1 MTKNNDKTRGGEIRF
16 SDFRSQIIIL
26 GLLTTVVMGGYFL
39 ARPFWDIYWLPI
51 LITAIGLIT
60 LVLLSFWRGL
70 WRNYRWI
77 VGSTILILLVLTNV
91 SWAKSLLSI
100 NALEKRQFIQYH
112 IPDSNTILH
121 VEYPSQI
128 LYDSQNTPSLMFWV
142 KTPVPFSSPTLG
154 ITAEDLLLGIQA
166 SKDSPVQWERI
177 VQKSLP
183 INGDTLTILLLPV
196 SQNPE
201 TTKTIT
207 LPIEIIT
214 AKGSQTKELSIKVEG
229 RLDAQHRKWAN
240 AFLETG
246 GIIVSLALG
255 VFAALKQLDD
265 EKKRGKIKQI
275 EQSIASFD
283 ADLNNDLSI
292 SLNKHLNLIA
302 DWDEWDRT
310 LQDQFRAR
318 YFSLFDEKHKNNTA
332 FWNAIADET
341 IDDMRS
347 SVDLCQRV
355 CGRIFNSKGE
365 KPIFVLNQLQSALQ
379 QGNQSSLDVLTV
391 LKEYPAS
398 INIAKIIASAFPPDL
413 KKKTIDDYTS
423 KFLDQI
429 RDLRVELDF
438 PDFESFP
445 LQRQFSF
452 YAKDHIFE
460 DRLNAWLETHELDCS
475 PFADAD
481 SPFYSVLNGRLLID
495 TDIAPPG
502 FLLPK
507 PSAQNQILDFS
518 NSWDAGAGLFEY
530 CNALKSNTSLKDAI
544 FFSIIAPSMTENY
557 GTDHTRKLYLH
568 ALAEQWIWSLAET
581 PTLFYSLQ
589 SEQRDLVGRLIRW
602 HDISPSITAHKNE
615 KFAGRLQEKEKKRQA
630 FPLSGLTAWLS
641 EKDAADLRTEE
652 INALI
657 ELQPYP
663 KRSNLFL
670 VPTIDLNP
678 QVERQISGN
687 LHEKFAEQFDWLS
700 AHNSKAVIFSMSA
713 KNRQV
718 VILENLVN
726 QCKIRTRKCSND
738 KLEFNQLFDAPGSEP
753 DKILARKAN
762 GSPGRMVRLGQKL
775 LLQHVE
781 KYSPSDKENYEYLH
795 VEDLEALQA

>member
-16 SDFRSQIIIL
+16 SAFRSQIIIL

-112 IPDSNTILH
+112 ISDSNTILH

-214 AKGSQTKELSIKVEG
+214 AKGSQIKELSIKVEG

-265 EKKRGKIKQI
+265 EKKRQTIKQA
-275 EQSIASFD
+275 EQLIASFD
-283 ADLNNDLSI
+283 SDLTNDISI
-292 SLNKHLNLIA
+292 ALKKQLESITANWNELDKA
-302 DWDEWDRT
+302 
-310 LQDQFRAR
+310 LQDQFRDK
-318 YFSLFDEKHKNNTA
+318 YSSLVEGEKKL
-332 FWNAIADET
+332 WGAISGKTLTDIKSDVE
-341 IDDMRS
+341 
-347 SVDLCQRV
+347 LCLQV
-355 CGRIFNSKGE
+355 CERIFERLEE
-365 KPIFVLNQLQSALQ
+365 KPISTLKQLQSALLQ
-379 QGNQSSLDVLTV
+379 DDHASLNMLAM
-391 LKEYPAS
+391 LKKYPAS

-413 KKKTIDDYTS
+413 KRKTIDDYIGR
-423 KFLDQI
+423 FPDQI
-429 RDLRVELDF
+429 RALKVELGF
-438 PDFESFP
+438 SEVESYP
-445 LQRQFSF
+445 LQEQLVF
-452 YAKDHIFE
+452 YAKEHLPSE
-460 DRLNAWLETHELDCS
+460 KLTAWLNTNGLNYS

-481 SPFYSVLNGRLLID
+481 NPFYSVFDKQLV
-495 TDIAPPG
+495 IAWVAPG
-502 FLLPK
+502 FALPV
-507 PSAQNQILDFS
+507 PNLQNITFEFG
-518 NSWDAGAGLFEY
+518 NSWDTGAALFEY
-530 CNALKSNTSLKDAI
+530 CTALQYNIKVKEDV
-544 FFSIIAPSMTENY
+544 FFVIVAPSMVENY
-557 GTDHTRKLYLH
+557 EADHPRKLYLH
-568 ALAEQWIWSLAET
+568 ALAEQWEWMLAET
-581 PTLFYSLQ
+581 PTLFYSLKDAQ
-589 SEQRDLVGRLIRW
+589 FDLVRRLLRW
-602 HDISPSITAHKNE
+602 HDFSPAISIKKIAE
-615 KFAGRLQEKEKKRQA
+615 FARHFQEKKEGEKKEDEDQRSIW
-630 FPLSGLTAWLS
+630 PILS
-641 EKDAADLRTEE
+641 EWLTHTSAEDLRAEE

-657 ELQPYP
+657 GLRPLS
-663 KRSNLFL
+663 KNRTLFL
-670 VPTIDLNP
+670 VSAIDQNP
-678 QVERQISGN
+678 HVERQISSN
-687 LHEKFAEQFDWLS
+687 LYKNLEAHSSWLR
-700 AHNSKAVIFSMSA
+700 AQNCGLVGFQIGD
-713 KNRQV
+713 KNRQAV
-718 VILENLVN
+718 TFTRLISQCNDRVRYCAAQNVQPDEQIHTLNNLF
-726 QCKIRTRKCSND
+726 TLHD
-738 KLEFNQLFDAPGSEP
+738 KEEAE
-753 DKILARKAN
+753 KILARKAN

-781 KYSPSDKENYEYLH
+781 KYPPDDEGNYKYLH
-795 VEDLEALQA
+795 

>member
-1 MTKNNDKTRGGEIRF
+1 MTKNNDKTSGGNP
-16 SDFRSQIIIL
+16 
-26 GLLTTVVMGGYFL
+26 FL
-39 ARPFWDIYWLPI
+39 AGYGLQVLVAPALAGILLAIFFWGFGYDADLLWTNVLILAVWLILVQVTFLRRPDGEF
-51 LITAIGLIT
+51 
-60 LVLLSFWRGL
+60 

-77 VGSTILILLVLTNV
+77 ISPAVLILLFLFNT
-91 SWAKSLLSI
+91 SWAQSTL
-100 NALEKRQFIQYH
+100 
-112 IPDSNTILH
+112 TILSLKKSVFKTTSLDSAQIH

-128 LYDSQNTPSLMFWV
+128 LFDDTGPSEVRLWTTGSSHCPSLVISGEGLLFAVKPPSDAPLEWSEKLPLEFNGTTTAITLLVQPSQPPGTNSQITQLNLNSGGNHLETQNWQMVVESKRDSQIRGWKKNFLST
-142 KTPVPFSSPTLG
+142 
-154 ITAEDLLLGIQA
+154 
-166 SKDSPVQWERI
+166 
-177 VQKSLP
+177 
-183 INGDTLTILLLPV
+183 
-196 SQNPE
+196 
-201 TTKTIT
+201 
-207 LPIEIIT
+207 
-214 AKGSQTKELSIKVEG
+214 GST
-229 RLDAQHRKWAN
+229 
-240 AFLETG
+240 
-246 GIIVSLALG
+246 IVSLITAIFVG
-255 VFAALKQLDD
+255 IKQLEE
-265 EKKRGKIKQI
+265 EKKRQQKERVKQI
-275 EQSIASFD
+275 ISNFSSTK
-283 ADLNNDLSI
+283 NNLSQT
-292 SLNKHLNLIA
+292 LQEYLGLKD
-302 DWDEWDRT
+302 DWREWDKA
-310 LQDQFRAR
+310 LQREFREA
-318 YFSLFDEKHKNNTA
+318 YTA
-332 FWNAIADET
+332 FVEGALWDVLPKKTTTEMAADVNLYLQVSE
-341 IDDMRS
+341 
-347 SVDLCQRV
+347 
-355 CGRIFNSKGE
+355 RIFEGSEE
-365 KPIFVLNQLQSALQ
+365 KLISTLKKLQSALLQ
-379 QGNQSSLDVLTV
+379 DDHASLNLLAM

-398 INIAKIIASAFPPDL
+398 INIAKIIASAFPPGL

-452 YAKDHIFE
+452 YTKDHTFE
-460 DRLNAWLETHELDCS
+460 DRLNVWLETHELDCS

-495 TDIAPPG
+495 ADMAPPG
-502 FLLPK
+502 FMLPK
-507 PSAQNQILDFS
+507 LNAQNQILEFS
-518 NSWDAGAGLFEY
+518 NSWDAGAGLFAY

-544 FFSIIAPSMTENY
+544 FFSIITPSLIENY
-557 GTDHTRKLYLH
+557 GMDHTRKLYLH

-687 LHEKFAEQFDWLS
+687 LHEKLAEQFDWLS

-781 KYSPSDKENYEYLH
+781 KYPPDDEDNYKYLH
-795 VEDLEALQA
+795 IEDLEALQA